1 MKFFKKTKN
10 KKGEEHLVTIV
21 FDEKGKLSY
30 LSNCTCPYG
39 SFYRWSEANRT
50 DKWMCR
56 HIVREYAKI
65 LKMSPMRAREILIK
79 QETMNKEHIKKI

>member
-1 MKFFKKTKN
+1 MKFFKTAKN
-10 KKGEEHLVTIV
+10 KKGEEHFVTIV
-21 FDEKGKLSY
+21 FDEKGRLSY

-39 SFYRWSEANRT
+39 SFYRWSEANKK

-79 QETMNKEHIKKI
+79 QGIMDPTHLKKI